1 MSTPWLSAS
10 VTASPDA
17 PQRAKGLNGAL
28 PLDGRGAVLITR
40 PTPAEAGDAPMS
52 VGSALDASLIGS
64 TASFTMLVGYFAHGG
79 LAPGFKSDL
88 DAPARLILRELNDPD
103 DHGPEGAIPT
113 TRFRLLFGELR
124 SHVSRQA
131 LYRWWSLCEWRVRDP
146 AAADQWRRDLLAT
159 MHTSLTGGAQS
170 EQALHALARRVV
182 EPNDPLCPFAEGKA
196 TDPIRAELSDQ
207 APSHGGV
214 LLLLFLV
221 QRSAEIRC
229 GKALTKDH
237 RIFHPKLYVV
247 ERGPEASL
255 GTNVHDT
262 IVIAGSANWSGAAL
276 SASHEANVEL
286 ATIHRVSGHAY
297 ASGVPGA
304 SLGVD
309 LALTARALFEEAHC
323 FASWERPEATRHP
336 TAYLEVPPAQAI
348 GVEDAVEASP
358 EELVGAPPLRTVPT
372 DLARLAHAIVRD
384 IELALGVDS
393 NDLAALREA
402 VGRIDPKIWG
412 NKTPSPYQIDG
423 ALRLLVLLG
432 RSRGALLT
440 DEPGLGKTLI
450 AQLVTALLISRCI
463 TRRLDSTSDGPK
475 SRAPV
480 QVSILAPARVL
491 GKSAGDGGTRWH
503 GYATEIRAAVRALLE
518 QDQKRPERVMWADE
532 EHLIIRPLTNQSL
545 SRKVLLKDPANK
557 SQESIP
563 NKVVIDDL
571 RHLSESEVVVLDE
584 AHNFRNGNSAATR
597 VLRFCLSMPTPG
609 EGDWRRIEAPLGT
622 ADQAP
627 LFDSAAVSATEFDRA
642 GRKILLLTATPF
654 NNRID
659 DVRTQLGHFAKAM
672 DWSETKM
679 LPPDMEAYERRVA
692 KGGATV
698 DSSYWQPPT
707 AVSSVVVGKQ
717 KASKKSPPPPT
728 PPPTSRDDFTR
739 LVLAAAQHFDSSRA
753 LDEDD
758 TKDHARISGAKTTK
772 RQPPSDRGPRYA
784 WAQQH
789 QHLGAIFAAITRT
802 VAAKNAG
809 DDGGEEYGELRNRV
823 DAMLVG
829 HVVQRSRRQVLSLVK
844 ARDPAEPS
852 RMFRAPEQPRVPV
865 PVAIPKEK
873 SEELNTFEAEVLARL
888 FELVT
893 SGDTKVGTTEVSKV
907 STTEVSRQKSGLTM
921 MAYTLRYERGML
933 GQGAADGSHRG
944 ATNFIGFQAIGLV
957 KRLQSSPYAFVMTLV
972 RGLFRTCM
980 YEIALTHEVLDRIGP
995 RAAAGTSKSKKTAQL
1010 SLVDVPKVNDAMIA
1024 AAAHRMELIDNTLL
1038 DYLRP
1043 PDRGGVLLRLLGI
1056 TPTEI
1061 EKADRRTRLWRLA
1074 GLGDPSTPPMG
1085 LTRSEKA
1092 LRERLQGTTE
1102 QGDPES
1108 DVAVAVEQ
1116 LLGATSSRRRG
1127 KDAKNDVGAEAQ
1139 VPWAH
1144 RLLGDVGQPVA
1155 TQGAQKWR
1163 PGLLGDLFLVL
1174 DWLVGDPLVL
1184 QERTALL
1191 KHVFHGVEFASAD
1204 SAANMDVLAT
1214 RFRESAKGSGWLRYT
1229 LENDSRAADLLAW
1242 LLAQTV
1248 ARRALSTENAPRDLR
1263 EQRLPA
1269 GIKSLIFSEYA
1280 DTLAYLRAV
1289 IIALHGLACAAP
1301 GAGLA
1306 SGERVRL
1313 LESIR
1318 ARILDVAQAMHERLA
1333 QTDVRLP
1340 SPVDP
1345 ELLLRALKKPAHDT
1359 LVNAIKDLYEASALL
1374 TSRQASGQRFSVTE
1388 ASASEPAPTDLDD
1401 SLGTDDDHNG
1411 DAPSVANSSALD
1423 AFSPWY
1429 QIDPRED
1436 AKVNPWVRLHDA
1448 HVQPVHALMATEV
1461 LAEGV
1466 NLQECGVVIHYD
1478 LPWNPTRLI
1487 QRNGRVDRRVDPTV
1501 ENDEQRRERATK
1513 LVPESQHQ
1521 EAVALADRFW
1531 PPKHIYHLTVPPI
1544 EPELQADARK
1554 AYARKVREILF
1565 TKLSGIREIFGLAA
1579 WPIVLEQDEARRVL
1593 DGSLAY
1599 ETPAFRRREDLFVA
1613 HETMALLA
1621 ARAPEAKPTTSGSLL
1636 VTVKPELMARIHR
1649 GLVGLPEDDS
1659 SPPTVLPT
1667 EKIRAIALMSWS
1679 PVLPN
1684 RIPVRSHVDLR
1695 PLEHALREGGEF
1707 QEHFR
1712 QHWGITPERTGF
1724 LSLLGWIGGDPGT
1737 SSSLLAWR
1745 VGVATGSDGKPI
1757 SVLEPALLTQSD
1769 ASPSWVSG
1777 QFRWR
1782 ALAGV
1787 TSAQAHDVAS
1797 EVLAPTAAFEV
1808 ALIAL
1813 AGALEDQCAATKD
1826 LSTMSEGPVATAATQ
1841 PLELPSVP
1849 SLTPPW
1855 MGLKGHWIQIA
1866 GRALG
1871 EVLYSE
1877 DHPPPGEPPLPPTL
1891 NLLIVPGDSP

>member
-1 MSTPWLSAS
+1 MSTAWLVGS
-10 VTASPDA
+10 VTASSDA
-17 PQRAKGLNGAL
+17 AQRAKGLNESLA
-28 PLDGRGAVLITR
+28 LDGRGAVLITR
-40 PTPAEAGDAPMS
+40 PAPAEGGNAPMS
-52 VGSALDASLIGS
+52 VGAALDASLVGN

-88 DAPARLILRELNDPD
+88 DAPGQLILRELNDPD
-103 DHGPEGAIPT
+103 DQAPEGAVPT

-131 LYRWWSLCEWRVRDP
+131 LYQWWSLCEWRVRDP
-146 AAADQWRRDLLAT
+146 AAADRWRGDLLAA
-159 MHTSLTGGAQS
+159 MHSSVVGSGQS
-170 EQALHALARRVV
+170 EQALHALARRVLD
-182 EPNDPLCPFAEGKA
+182 PNDPICPFVAGKV
-196 TDPIRAELSDQ
+196 TDPIRAELADR

-221 QRSAEIRC
+221 QRAAEIRC

-247 ERGPEASL
+247 ERGSAPSP
-255 GTNVHDT
+255 GTDVRDT

-297 ASGVPGA
+297 ASGVPGT

-348 GVEDAVEASP
+348 GAEDAVEASD
-358 EELVGAPPLRTVPT
+358 EELIGVPPLRTVPT
-372 DLARLAHAIVRD
+372 DLARLAYAIVRD

-412 NKTPSPYQIDG
+412 NKSPSPYQIDG
-423 ALRLLVLLG
+423 ALRLLLLLG

-450 AQLVTALLISRCI
+450 AQLVAALLISRCI
-463 TRRLDSTSDGPK
+463 KRRLDSTSDGPK

-503 GYATEIRAAVRALLE
+503 GYATEIRAAVRALLA
-518 QDQKRPERVMWADE
+518 QDQQRPERVTWADE
-532 EHLIIRPLTNQSL
+532 NHLIIRPLTNQSL
-545 SRKVLLKDPANK
+545 SRKVLLKNPANK
-557 SQESIP
+557 SQEPLP
-563 NKVVIDDL
+563 NEVVIEDL

-609 EGDWRRIEAPLGT
+609 EGDWRRLEGPLGT
-622 ADQAP
+622 AEQPP
-627 LFDSAAVSATEFDRA
+627 LFDSAAVSSTESDRA

-692 KGGATV
+692 RGGVTV
-698 DSSYWQPPT
+698 DSSYWQPPS
-707 AVSSVVVGKQ
+707 AVSSSVVGKR

-728 PPPTSRDDFTR
+728 PPPTSREDFTR
-739 LVLAAAQHFDSSRA
+739 LVLAAAPHFDSSRA

-758 TKDHARISGAKTTK
+758 TKDLARVSGARTTK

-809 DDGGEEYGELRNRV
+809 NDGVEEYGELRNRV

-844 ARDPAEPS
+844 ARDPSEPS

-873 SEELNTFEAEVLARL
+873 SEDLNTFEAEVLARL

-893 SGDTKVGTTEVSKV
+893 SSDTKVGTTEA
-907 STTEVSRQKSGLTM
+907 SRQEAGLTM
-921 MAYTLRYERGML
+921 MAYSLRYERGML
-933 GQGAADGSHRG
+933 RQGSVDGSHRG

-980 YEIALTHEVLDRIGP
+980 YEIALTHEVLDRVGP
-995 RAAAGTSKSKKTAQL
+995 RAAVGTTTSKKAAQL
-1010 SLVDVPKVNDAMIA
+1010 SLVDVPKINDKMIA
-1024 AAAHRMELIDNTLL
+1024 AAAHRMELIENTLL
-1038 DYLRP
+1038 GYLRNA
-1043 PDRGGVLLRLLGI
+1043 DGGGVLLRLLGI

-1085 LTRSEKA
+1085 LTKSEKA
-1092 LRERLQGTTE
+1092 LRERLIGTAQ

-1116 LLGATSSRRRG
+1116 LLGATSSRRG
-1127 KDAKNDVGAEAQ
+1127 SKDAKNGVGSEAH
-1139 VPWAH
+1139 VPWAN
-1144 RLLGDVGQPVA
+1144 RLLDDIGQPVA
-1155 TQGAQKWR
+1155 TQGAPKWR

-1174 DWLVGDPLVL
+1174 DWLVGNPHVSQD
-1184 QERTALL
+1184 RTALL
-1191 KHVFHGVEFASAD
+1191 DHVFSGVKFVSVD
-1204 SAANMDVLAT
+1204 SAANMDVLAA
-1214 RFRESAKGSGWLRYT
+1214 RFRGTAEGGRWLRYT

-1248 ARRALSTENAPRDLR
+1248 ARRALSAEEASHDRR
-1263 EQRLPA
+1263 AQSLPA

-1318 ARILDVAQAMHERLA
+1318 TRIQDVAQAMHERLA
-1333 QTDVRLP
+1333 QTDARLP

-1359 LVNAIKDLYEASALL
+1359 LVDAIKDLYEASALL

-1388 ASASEPAPTDLDD
+1388 ASAGEPAPTDPDD
-1401 SLGTDDDHNG
+1401 SLGTDEDQNG

-1436 AKVNPWVRLHDA
+1436 AKVNPWERLHDA
-1448 HVQPVHALMATEV
+1448 HAQPVHALMATEV

-1501 ENDEQRRERATK
+1501 ENDEQRRERAKK

-1531 PPKHIYHLTVPPI
+1531 PPTHIYHLTVPPI

-1554 AYARKVREILF
+1554 AYAHKVREILF

-1636 VTVKPELMARIHR
+1636 VRVRPELMARIHR
-1649 GLVGLPEDDS
+1649 GLVGLAEDATA
-1659 SPPTVLPT
+1659 PQTVLPT
-1667 EKIRAIALMSWS
+1667 EEIQAIALMSWS
-1679 PVLPN
+1679 PVLPH

-1712 QHWGITPERTGF
+1712 QHWGIDPERTGF
-1724 LSLLGWIGGDPGT
+1724 LSLLGWIGGEPGT
-1737 SSSLLAWR
+1737 SNSLLAWR
-1745 VGVATGSDGKPI
+1745 VGVATGGDGKPI

-1782 ALAGV
+1782 ALAGL
-1787 TSAQAHDVAS
+1787 TSAQAHDLAS

-1813 AGALEDQCAATKD
+1813 AGALEEQCASTKD
-1826 LSTMSEGPVATAATQ
+1826 LSAMSEGPVATVATQ
-1841 PLELPSVP
+1841 PTELPSVP
-1849 SLTPPW
+1849 ALTPPW
-1855 MGLKGHWIQIA
+1855 VGLKGHWAQIA

-1877 DHPPPGEPPLPPTL
+1877 DHPPPGDPPLPPTH
-1891 NLLIVPGDSP
+1891 NLLIVPADSP